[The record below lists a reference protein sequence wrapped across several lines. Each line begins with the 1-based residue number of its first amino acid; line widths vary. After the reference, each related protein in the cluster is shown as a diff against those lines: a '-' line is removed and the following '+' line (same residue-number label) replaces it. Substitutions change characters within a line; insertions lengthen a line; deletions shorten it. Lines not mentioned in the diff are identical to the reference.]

1 MVHFAQKHFP
11 LNHICSTYMQKK
23 IVDRIELFCHFKETR
38 PFSRFILHK
47 DYYKLLVNLWEDF
60 ATDEMN
66 KDMNLNKTYTE
77 VFLQSKKKYT
87 FNQVKQTFGLMF
99 HIRRYSTLNIVFA
112 PINYILHQLMGLL
125 FVATIVDWNP

>member
-1 MVHFAQKHFP
+1 MSFYFKALSILQ
-11 LNHICSTYMQKK
+11 N
-23 IVDRIELFCHFKETR
+23 VD
-38 PFSRFILHK
+38 SRVFNI
-47 DYYKLLVNLWEDF
+47 F

-125 FVATIVDWNP
+125 FVATIVD